1 MDKNDFKS
9 KLNSIIKEE
18 VQSVLNERQYRY
30 GGLLDD
36 KDFDPVDPD
45 VHVVG
50 FGTMKRSGLRDDI
63 ARRMEGALAT
73 ARDASAGGE
82 NSFDKYKALQSVLEQ
97 GGVLSNLIEAE
108 LEVAEQ
114 LEKLRT
120 KGGRR
125 SIPIPKQR

>member
-9 KLNSIIKEE
+9 RLNSIIKEE
-18 VQSVLNERQYRY
+18 VHAVLNERQYRY
-30 GGLLDD
+30 GRLLD
-36 KDFDPVDPD
+36 KKVFAPVDPD

>member
-1 MDKNDFKS
+1 MDKNDFKDR
-9 KLNSIIKEE
+9 LNSIIKEE
-18 VQSVLNERQYRY
+18 IQHVLNERQYRH

-45 VHVVG
+45 IHVVG
-50 FGTMKRSGLRDDI
+50 FGTMKRSALRDDI
-63 ARRMEGALAT
+63 ARRLEGALST

-82 NSFDKYKALQSVLEQ
+82 NSYDKFKALQGVLEK

-108 LEVAEQ
+108 LEVADQ
-114 LEKLRT
+114 LESLRT